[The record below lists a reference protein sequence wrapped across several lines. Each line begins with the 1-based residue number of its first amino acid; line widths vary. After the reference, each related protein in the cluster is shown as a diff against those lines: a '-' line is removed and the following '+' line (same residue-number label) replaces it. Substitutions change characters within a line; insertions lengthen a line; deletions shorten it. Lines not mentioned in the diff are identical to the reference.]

1 MMFVLGAMIL
11 GHRYRILALLF
22 FVLPLLGGGCTARPP
37 VSIPAEWH
45 TTAKPPLTAPTRPSR
60 IGAAEPS
67 PTQPVL
73 QPLPSIQEEDL
84 GAVPSRDVNV
94 GIRPYEGAAA
104 NVVKPVA
111 PATENPQ
118 HLASM
123 HLVNTAK
130 TALLQGKAE
139 QAIAQLEQAI
149 QVDAY
154 NAEAFLI
161 LAEAW
166 KTKGDRKRALE
177 FARKAE
183 VLYQDKPKELKRV
196 YLLEADLLK
205 ASGQAREA
213 EKYRQMA
220 ARLEM

>member
-1 MMFVLGAMIL
+1 MGNRPCA
-11 GHRYRILALLF
+11 LALLLLL
-22 FVLPLLGGGCTARPP
+22 LPQMVGGCAPRPRVSMPEEWTTAVKPP
-37 VSIPAEWH
+37 V
-45 TTAKPPLTAPTRPSR
+45 TRPLTTPTRP
-60 IGAAEPS
+60 AQTAPAEPPPS
-67 PTQPVL
+67 QPVL
-73 QPLPSIQEEDL
+73 QPLPNIEEEDL
-84 GAVPSRDVNV
+84 GAVSSREVNAGV
-94 GIRPYEGAAA
+94 RSYEGAAA
-104 NVVKPVA
+104 SVGKPVA
-111 PATENPQ
+111 PAAENPE

-123 HLVNTAK
+123 HLVGTAK
-130 TALLQGKAE
+130 TALRQGKAD

-166 KTKGDRKRALE
+166 KTKGDRKRSLE

-213 EKYRQMA
+213 EKYRQKA

>member
-1 MMFVLGAMIL
+1 MGNRHCA
-11 GHRYRILALLF
+11 LALLLL
-22 FVLPLLGGGCTARPP
+22 VLPLLGGGCAARRP
-37 VSIPAEWH
+37 VSIPQEWR
-45 TTAKPPLTAPTRPSR
+45 TTAKPSVTAPTRATR
-60 IGAAEPS
+60 IAPAEPRPS
-67 PTQPVL
+67 QPVL

-84 GAVPSRDVNV
+84 GAVSSREVGV
-94 GIRPYEGAAA
+94 GISPYEGAATGA
-104 NVVKPVA
+104 VKPVA

-123 HLVNTAK
+123 HLVNAAK
-130 TALLQGKAE
+130 TALQQGKTD

-154 NAEAFLI
+154 NAEAFLV

-166 KTKGDRKRALE
+166 KTKGDGKRALE

-213 EKYRQMA
+213 EKYRQKA

>member
-1 MMFVLGAMIL
+1 MDNRACAP
-11 GHRYRILALLF
+11 ALLVVF
-22 FVLPLLGGGCTARPP
+22 LSLLVVGGCAPRPRVSMPEEWTTA
-37 VSIPAEWH
+37 
-45 TTAKPPLTAPTRPSR
+45 AKPPVTRPLTTPTRPTQT
-60 IGAAEPS
+60 APAEPPPS
-67 PTQPVL
+67 QPVL
-73 QPLPSIQEEDL
+73 QPLPNIEEEDL
-84 GAVPSRDVNV
+84 GAVSSRDVNAGV
-94 GIRPYEGAAA
+94 RSYEGAAA
-104 NVVKPVA
+104 SVGQPVA
-111 PATENPQ
+111 PAAENPQ

-130 TALLQGKAE
+130 TALHQGKAD
-139 QAIAQLEQAI
+139 QAIGQLEQAI

-166 KTKGDRKRALE
+166 KTKGDRKRSLE

-205 ASGQAREA
+205 TSGQALEA
-213 EKYRQMA
+213 EKYRQKA